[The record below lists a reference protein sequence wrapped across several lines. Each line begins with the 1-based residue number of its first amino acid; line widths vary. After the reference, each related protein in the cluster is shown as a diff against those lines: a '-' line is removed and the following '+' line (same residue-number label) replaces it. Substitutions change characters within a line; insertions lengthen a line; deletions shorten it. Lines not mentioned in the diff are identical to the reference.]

1 MRTLVISDLHLG
13 SALGRDVL
21 RRPVP
26 LALLCEAV
34 AGVDRLVLLGD
45 TVELLDGRP
54 RRALAHAR
62 APLAALG
69 RALGRDGE
77 VVLVPGN
84 HDHALIRTW
93 LRRRRADGRPLG
105 LATRVP
111 VSGTTTLQDV
121 VAALRPARVRV
132 HYPGTWLAAGTYAT
146 HGHYVDRHLLPRA
159 RGVLARGPLAVLPEH
174 GARAEDYERAGGPSL
189 DAMGSAVSVELPDA
203 LAEVVDV
210 ATDGLRRASI
220 AAAPAISSLLRTD
233 ALAPLTAGA
242 LGYQFRRAG
251 LPAMAAVATALG
263 IRAREIVFGHLHRA
277 GPLPGDEPV
286 DWRPG
291 GTGPRFYNSGS
302 WVYEPLLLTGAAPPH
317 PFWPGGAVLLEH
329 GAAPRLLTLLDGVDP
344 ADL

>member
-1 MRTLVISDLHLG
+1 
-13 SALGRDVL
+13 
-21 RRPVP
+21 
-26 LALLCEAV
+26 
-34 AGVDRLVLLGD
+34 
-45 TVELLDGRP
+45 
-54 RRALAHAR
+54 
-62 APLAALG
+62 
-69 RALGRDGE
+69 
-77 VVLVPGN
+77 VLVPGN

-93 LRRRRADGRPLG
+93 LRRRRANGRPLG

-111 VSGTTTLQDV
+111 VAGTPALQDV
-121 VAALRPARVRV
+121 AAALRPARVRV

-174 GARAEDYERAGGPSL
+174 GARPEDYERTGGPSL

-220 AAAPAISSLLRTD
+220 AAAPTISTLLRTD

-263 IRAREIVFGHLHRA
+263 IRAREILFGHLHRA

-291 GTGPRFYNSGS
+291 GTGPRLYNSGS

-317 PFWPGGAVLLEH
+317 PYWPGGAVLLEH